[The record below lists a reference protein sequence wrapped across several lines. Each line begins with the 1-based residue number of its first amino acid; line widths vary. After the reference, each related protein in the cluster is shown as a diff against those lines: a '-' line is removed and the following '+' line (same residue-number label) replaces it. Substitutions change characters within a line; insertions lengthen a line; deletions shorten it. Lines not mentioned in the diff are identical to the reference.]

1 MSKVKDPKDKNSGA
15 SSSKAAVTAPQRAD
29 AAWMSPEEKLRIIFD
44 SITDGITITDLQG
57 NITDVNQA
65 AVRMGG
71 FSDREEQ
78 IGRNGID
85 FVAPRDRARAIEE
98 FTTVLKK
105 GSGSGTV
112 EYTIVGAKGHEVEAE
127 VSIALLRDSSGK
139 PVGYINVSRN
149 ITDRK
154 QMEEVLI
161 ASEEKLHTIFESMND
176 ALTVMDLNGTIT
188 DANEAAVQLHGFTFK
203 KELIGRKA
211 LDFVAEKDRSK
222 ALDNSKQI
230 YKEGRGSAIEYTLL
244 TNDGR
249 EIEAEFS
256 AALLHDN
263 IGKPAG
269 FMAVSRDITQRK
281 QMEEELRKT
290 AEQLRIMFETIGDMF
305 IVTDMELSI
314 VNSNEA
320 AASLLGY
327 SNKEEIAGKN
337 VPKLIAK
344 EDRTAAN
351 KILKQTLK
359 TKEGSGTASI
369 ECRFISSG
377 GSEVDVAMT
386 TDLLRDCSGKPLGLT
401 ITGRDI
407 TERKRMM
414 ELLRDSEE
422 KKRLLFQSLQDGIML
437 VDLSGKV
444 VEANEASLRLLG
456 YTREELIG
464 IDSLSFV
471 AEKDRERGI
480 ENAIKLISSK
490 VDEDY
495 IDYTILSLITKDG
508 REVEVEHSTALMR
521 DSSGH
526 PVAIIGIS
534 HDITERKR
542 AEEAIRQS
550 EDKLRLTFNAI
561 GDALTVTDLEGN
573 IIEINEVAYRKAGYD
588 RKEDFIGTN
597 GFALVS
603 PEDRERITQDIVQAI
618 KEGRDS
624 ATMECKFHPV
634 KGDDYE
640 AELTM
645 SVIRDASGKAT
656 GFIAI
661 SRDIT
666 ERKRAEE
673 AIRASEEK
681 LRGIF
686 DTIPDGVTITNMTG
700 NILDLN
706 EAAVRMYRH
715 SNKADLIGRNAID
728 FCADE
733 YRDKL
738 VLLGMQAIK
747 EGHNIHQV
755 DYRIINEAGE
765 MFDVELYAAALRDSL
780 GNPVAWVNV
789 SRDVTQRKK
798 AEEAVRDS
806 EERYRTLFESSID
819 GVVVI
824 DAETQKIA
832 LANRTALE
840 IFGFDPDEGIP
851 PDINLLDYVHP
862 EDRERAVTAIAD
874 DMFDKDTRQVK
885 EFRTITQDGREVWIS
900 ALGVLINYQGK
911 LSALVTFRNV
921 TEQHRA
927 AHELKRSE
935 ETLRLMF
942 ESTSDGIIITDQ
954 ALNIIETNAAAPR
967 LLGYG
972 GKEELIG
979 QSAIPFMSSDKDTE
993 SELHTEFSVSQL
1005 RDPAGNTT
1013 GFIGICRD
1021 ITERKRAEKKLKE
1034 TMEELGRSN
1043 QELEQF
1049 AYVAS
1054 HDLQE
1059 PLRMVSS
1066 YTQLLARRY
1075 KGQLESDADEFIEYA
1090 VDGSNRMMGMIQ
1102 ALLTYSRVG
1111 TRGKEFEPTDC
1122 EDVISKVLSNL
1133 QVAIE
1138 EKGAEVTHDPLPT
1151 LPADDTQLL
1160 QLFQNLL
1167 GNAIKF
1173 CDEEHPKVHVSATEQ
1188 DEDWLFSFRDNG
1200 IGIDPEF
1207 KDRIFVIFQ
1216 RLHGK
1221 GEYKGTG
1228 IGLAVCKRIVERHGG
1243 RIWVESELGKS
1254 ATFYFTIPKERKEE
1268 D

>member
-1 MSKVKDPKDKNSGA
+1 MSKDKAQKDKHSGA
-15 SSSKAAVTAPQRAD
+15 SDDRAAVTTKQRAD
-29 AAWMSPEEKLRIIFD
+29 EAWLSPEEKLRIIFD
-44 SITDGITITDLQG
+44 SITDGITITDLMG
-57 NITDVNQA
+57 NITDVNEA

-78 IGRNGID
+78 IGRNGIE

-98 FTTVLKK
+98 FTRVLNE

-112 EYTIVGAKGHEVEAE
+112 EYTIVGAGGHEVEAE
-127 VSIALLRDSSGK
+127 VSITLLRDGSGK
-139 PVGYINVSRN
+139 PVGYINVSRD

-188 DANEAAVQLHGFTFK
+188 DVNEAAVELHGFTFK

-211 LDFVAEKDRSK
+211 LDFVAEKDRAK
-222 ALDNSKQI
+222 ALDNTKQI
-230 YKEGRGSAIEYTLL
+230 YKEGRGNAIEYTLL

-263 IGKPAG
+263 IGKPSG
-269 FMAVSRDITQRK
+269 FIAVSRDITERK
-281 QMEEELRKT
+281 RMEEDLRKT
-290 AEQLRIMFETIGDMF
+290 AEKLRIMFETIGDMF
-305 IVTDMELSI
+305 IVTDMELDI
-314 VNSNEA
+314 VNANEA
-320 AASLLGY
+320 AAQLLGF
-327 SNKEEIAGKN
+327 SNSEELTGNNIT
-337 VPKLIAK
+337 KLISK
-344 EDRTAAN
+344 GDRTVAT
-351 KILKQTLK
+351 KTLKQTLK
-359 TKEGSGTASI
+359 TKKGSGTASI
-369 ECRFISSG
+369 ECRFISAG
-377 GSEVDVAMT
+377 GKEIDAAIT
-386 TDLLRDCSGKPLGLT
+386 TDLLRDCGGKPMGLT

-414 ELLRDSEE
+414 EQLRDSEE
-422 KKRLLFQSLQDGIML
+422 KKRLLFESIKDGIMV
-437 VDLSGKV
+437 VDLTGKV
-444 VEANEASLRLLG
+444 IEANEVSVRSLG

-471 AEKDRERGI
+471 AEKDRDRGV
-480 ENAIKLISSK
+480 ENAIKLISAG
-490 VDEDY
+490 VADDY
-495 IDYTILSLITKDG
+495 IDYTTLSLLTKDG

-526 PVAIIGIS
+526 PMAIIGIS

-542 AEEAIRQS
+542 AEEALRQS
-550 EDKLRLTFNAI
+550 EEKLRLTFEAI

-573 IIEINEVAYRKAGYD
+573 IIEVNELAYSKAGYD
-588 RKEDFIGTN
+588 SKEEFIGKN
-597 GFALVS
+597 GFDMVS
-603 PEDRERITQDIVQAI
+603 PEDRDRISKDIVKAI
-618 KEGRDS
+618 KEGRNS
-624 ATMECKFHPV
+624 LTMECTFHPI

-645 SVIRDASGKAT
+645 SVIRDTDGNPT
-656 GFIAI
+656 GFIAT

-673 AIRASEEK
+673 AVRASEEK
-681 LRGIF
+681 LLGIF
-686 DTIPDGVTITNMTG
+686 DTIPDGVAFTDMTG
-700 NILDLN
+700 SILELN
-706 EAAVRMYRH
+706 EAMVRMYGH
-715 SNKADLIGRNAID
+715 SSKKDLIGRNAID
-728 FCADE
+728 FVAEE
-733 YRDKL
+733 YRDT
-738 VLLGMQAIK
+738 VTLLGLQAIK
-747 EGHNIHQV
+747 EGRHINRV
-755 DYRIINEAGE
+755 EYRLVNEAGE
-765 MFDVELYAAALRDSL
+765 GFDVELYAAPLRDSS
-780 GNPVAWVNV
+780 GEPIAWVNV
-789 SRDVTQRKK
+789 SRDVTERKK
-798 AEEAVRDS
+798 AD
-806 EERYRTLFESSID
+806 
-819 GVVVI
+819 
-824 DAETQKIA
+824 Q
-832 LANRTALE
+832 
-840 IFGFDPDEGIP
+840 
-851 PDINLLDYVHP
+851 
-862 EDRERAVTAIAD
+862 AI
-874 DMFDKDTRQVK
+874 RQ
-885 EFRTITQDGREVWIS
+885 
-900 ALGVLINYQGK
+900 
-911 LSALVTFRNV
+911 
-921 TEQHRA
+921 
-927 AHELKRSE
+927 SE

-942 ESTSDGIIITDQ
+942 ESTSDGIVITNP
-954 ALNIIETNAAAPR
+954 ALTIIEANAAAPR

-979 QSAIPFMSSDKDTE
+979 KSAIPFMSAETE
-993 SELHTEFSVSQL
+993 ADSELHTEFSVSQL
-1005 RDPAGNTT
+1005 RDSAGNTT

-1021 ITERKRAEKKLKE
+1021 ITERKRAERKLKE
-1034 TMEELGRSN
+1034 TLEELGRSN

-1075 KGQLESDADEFIEYA
+1075 KGKLEPDADEFIEFA
-1090 VDGSNRMMGMIQ
+1090 VDGSNRMMAMIQ

-1111 TRGKEFEPTDC
+1111 TRGKEFELTDC
-1122 EDVISKVLSNL
+1122 EDVLSKALSNL

-1151 LPADDTQLL
+1151 ILGDDTQLL
-1160 QLFQNLL
+1160 QLFQNLI
-1167 GNAIKF
+1167 GNAVKF
-1173 CDEEHPKVHVSATEQ
+1173 CDEEHPSVHVSAKEQ

-1200 IGIDPEF
+1200 IGIDPQF

-1243 RIWVESELGKS
+1243 KIWVESEPGKG
-1254 ATFYFTIPKERKEE
+1254 ATFYFTIPTEREE
-1268 D
+1268 DDNE